1 MSRAYL
7 PLWIGLR
14 YTRSKEKQSFLSLLS
29 WFSLLGMTLGVA
41 ALIVVLSV
49 MNGFQQ
55 EVRDRL
61 LDLIAHGQLEQQDNS
76 PLLNWQATQQL
87 LQQEKNILAAAPLVG
102 GEVMLSNGR
111 ALRAGVLQGVDVALE
126 QAISPIAERM
136 LVGDFNDLAQQNY
149 GIVLGET
156 LARALAV
163 YVGDKVLVSL
173 PQLTITPFGT
183 SPRVKQFTVVGLFQV
198 GADVDS
204 SHAYIRLVD
213 AQRLYGMKDSVQA
226 LRFKTQN
233 IMQADATVQQLIE
246 HLPAHYRVQSW
257 SAQRSQLFSAIQMEK
272 RMVALMLLMVVLV
285 AACNLVSLLSMMVA
299 KKREEIAVLR
309 MMGMSRT
316 AVLMLFLTQGLS
328 LSFFGILLG
337 TLGGLLI
344 ADSLTAIVQFIEQQW
359 HIYLFDPDVFYISG
373 LPSVI
378 LLSDVVK
385 VVAISLF
392 LSIVF
397 SLYPAMQASKIQPV
411 EALQDQ

>member
-213 AQRLYGMKDSVQA
+213 AQRLYGMNDSVQA

-233 IMQADATVQQLIE
+233 IMKADAIVQQLIE

>member
-1 MSRAYL
+1 VGRTYL
-7 PLWIGLR
+7 PFWIGLR
-14 YTRSKEKQSFLSLLS
+14 YTRSKEKQGFLSLLS

-61 LDLIAHGQLEQQDNS
+61 LDLIAHGQLEHHDNT
-76 PLLNWQATQQL
+76 PLENWQASLEL
-87 LQQEKNILAAAPLVG
+87 LTQEKHILAAAPLVG

-111 ALRAGVLQGVDVALE
+111 ALRAGVLQGVDIALE
-126 QAISPIAERM
+126 QTISPIAQRM
-136 LVGDFNDLAQQNY
+136 LAGEFSDLQERRYA
-149 GIVLGET
+149 IVLGET
-156 LARALAV
+156 LARALGV
-163 YVGDKVLVSL
+163 YLGDKVLISL

-183 SPRVKQFTVVGLFQV
+183 SPRVKQFTVVGVFQV
-198 GADVDS
+198 GADVDG
-204 SHAYIRLVD
+204 SHAYISLSD
-213 AQRLYGMKDSVQA
+213 AQRLYGQGSAVHA

-233 IMQADATVQQLIE
+233 IMQADNIVQQLTE
-246 HLPAHYRVQSW
+246 NLPAEYRIQSW

-272 RMVALMLLMVVLV
+272 RMVALMLFMVVLV
-285 AACNLVSLLSMMVA
+285 AAFNLISLLSMMVA

-309 MMGMSRT
+309 MMGMSR
-316 AVLMLFLTQGLS
+316 AAILSVFLIQGLS
-328 LSFFGILLG
+328 LSFLGILLG
-337 TLGGLLI
+337 SISGLLI
-344 ADSLTAIVQFIEQQW
+344 ANNLSAIVQFVEQQW

-378 LLSDVVK
+378 LAADVIK
-385 VVAISLF
+385 VIVISLF

-397 SLYPAMQASKIQPV
+397 SLYPALQASKIQPV

>member
-76 PLLNWQATQQL
+76 PLMNWQATQQL

-126 QAISPIAERM
+126 QTISPIAERM

-173 PQLTITPFGT
+173 PQLTITPFGS

-213 AQRLYGMKDSVQA
+213 AQRLYGMKGSVQA

-385 VVAISLF
+385 VVTISLF